1 MKFTTRE
8 IGVQPEILKRRLGG
22 ELFAAVSFNEFFA
35 NNPNATFIPA
45 GALIDGHADN
55 SDSVGV
61 LLNDVVAE
69 RPNGTIVKAFA
80 NISLTKMEESFG
92 RPGHNFDA
100 AHEATLR
107 ASLPLIVFER

>member
-8 IGVQPEILKRRLGG
+8 IGVQPEILKRKLGG

-45 GALIDGHADN
+45 GVLISGQADHDGDI
-55 SDSVGV
+55 GI

-69 RPNGTIVKAFA
+69 RPNGAIVKAFA
-80 NISLTKMEESFG
+80 NISLTKMEESLE
-92 RPGHNFDA
+92 RPGHPFDMPTA
-100 AHEATLR
+100 ANMEL
-107 ASLPLIVFER
+107 LPLIVFEA

>member
-22 ELFAAVSFNEFFA
+22 ELFAAVSFNGFFA
-35 NNPNATFIPA
+35 ESSNATFIPA
-45 GALIDGHADN
+45 GTFINGYADK
-55 SDSVGV
+55 DADIGI

-80 NISLTKMEESFG
+80 NISLTKMEESIN
-92 RPGHNFDA
+92 RPGHNFSMPSA
-100 AHEATLR
+100 GALG
-107 ASLPLIVFER
+107 SLPLIVFED